1 MFFPAQGPIPQGGK
15 KMKQP
20 KKILL
25 IATAAVVVL
34 TIQTTTFAM
43 SASRAVSPL
52 PVSSSPHMDGTEP
65 MPPFPG

>member
-1 MFFPAQGPIPQGGK
+1 MFFAAQGPIPQGGK
-15 KMKQP
+15 KMKQA

-25 IATAAVVVL
+25 ITTAAVAVL

-43 SASRAVSPL
+43 SASRAVSPA
-52 PVSSSPHMDGTEP
+52 PVSTCPHMDGTQP